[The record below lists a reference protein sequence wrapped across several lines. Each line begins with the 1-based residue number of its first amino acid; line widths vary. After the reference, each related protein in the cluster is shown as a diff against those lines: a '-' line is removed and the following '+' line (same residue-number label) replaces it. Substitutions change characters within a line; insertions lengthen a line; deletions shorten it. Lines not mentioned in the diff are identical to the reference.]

1 MGVPAFFR
9 WLMLRYPKIVIE
21 AREELELGFD
31 INQVIKNNTGVDERM
46 PTIDNLYFDMNGII
60 HPCAHP
66 EDRDPPSSIA
76 EMFNSIFDYCDK
88 LIRIIKPKKLI
99 YMAIDGVAPRAK
111 MNQQRSRRFR
121 AAIDAQQKERIS
133 RKIEQEWR
141 SKGLPTD
148 FLEQNNKKFKFDSNC
163 ITPGTEFLDQCST
176 AVKTY
181 IKSRL
186 NNDPLW
192 KDLNVIFSDASVPGE
207 GEHKILDFI
216 RTQRTY
222 SNYNPNTYHCI
233 YGADADLIML
243 SLIMH
248 EPHFYVIRESLS
260 DKYYLVCEH
269 CGRHGH
275 SSVECDVETGKFNR
289 SKATKAEIAQ
299 HNKEQ
304 IDEIEF
310 SLLKVGIL
318 REYLELEFKN
328 LIDLGY
334 NFERIIDDFVFLCFL
349 VGNDF
354 LPNLPSLKIRE
365 GAIDALIYLYKNLL
379 PKMNN
384 YLTNGKGQLNLNE
397 CETLFK
403 ILSLVEDKFFKKE
416 MEIKM
421 NDEKFR
427 KNNPVL
433 FGKPKLLDTFRSIAI
448 AGNNNYNNK
457 NNRNTINLK
466 KNDKYNEDEID
477 LVDIVG
483 NITSI
488 EKDEALKKNFNLGE
502 LKKHGLSKYQQIV
515 KEEIYEEN
523 NKKVDEY
530 VDTIKLG
537 EKDWKDRYYKQKFH
551 VSPNINDKAFEDLKQ
566 KIKKYYIEGLCWV
579 FEYYYNGCIS
589 WSWFYPF
596 HYAPFASDLTNLNDI
611 KINFDLNSPFYAF
624 EQLLSVLPPYSADAL
639 PKCFQKLMRDP
650 LSPIA
655 DFYPSNVKL
664 DINNQPYAWMG
675 VNLLPF
681 IDAERVKKIV
691 KNVIDNGALNEKEKK
706 LNQRGENIL
715 ISKDLEITHYFQGEL
730 SIHPE
735 MNTYDKFLKEDSV
748 IKGIHPGDV
757 KKDKS
762 QSFIFKKKVNNIMHC
777 SKVLDGVIPE
787 PKCIIEDNLD
797 NYPKTK
803 FKGKQAIEMVK
814 EVLGTT
820 NDNLEGYF
828 LQETFDD
835 KYGNNNRAVE
845 YDPQKMFLLMKKRY
859 QENQNAITKKK
870 KNNDEINRN
879 NNIDSNSRNT
889 NNNNNKNNIVNNN
902 SNDLNMN
909 NNNKNKSRNNNINN
923 SYDSNGN
930 NINNNNLPIINLD
943 EDKEEGK
950 DVENKKTKKK
960 TEQKKETKKPN
971 KLLEVMNFLN
981 NKNKNK

>member
-148 FLEQNNKKFKFDSNC
+148 FLEQNDKKFKFDSNC

-222 SNYNPNTYHCI
+222 PNYNPNTYHCI

-275 SSVECDVETGKFNR
+275 SSVECEVETGKFNR

-365 GAIDALIYLYKNLL
+365 GAIDALIYLYKHLL

-397 CETLFK
+397 CESLFK
-403 ILSLVEDKFFKKE
+403 TLSLVEDKFFKKE

-433 FGKPKLLDTFRSIAI
+433 FGKPKLLDTFRSIDI
-448 AGNNNYNNK
+448 VGNNNYNSK

-466 KNDKYNEDEID
+466 KNDKNNEDEID

-502 LKKHGLSKYQQIV
+502 LKKHGLSKYQQII

-596 HYAPFASDLTNLNDI
+596 HYAPFASDLINLNDI
-611 KINFDLNSPFYAF
+611 EINFDLNSPFYAF

-655 DFYPSNVKL
+655 DFYPCNVKL

-715 ISKDLEITHYFQGEL
+715 ISKDLEITHYFEGEL

-735 MNTYDKFLKEDSV
+735 MNTYDQFLKEDSV

-762 QSFIFKKKVNNIMHC
+762 QSFIFKKKINNIMHC

-845 YDPQKMFLLMKKRY
+845 YDPQKMFLLMKKRF

-879 NNIDSNSRNT
+879 NNMDNNSGNTSNNKIKNHIVNI
-889 NNNNNKNNIVNNN
+889 NNNINN
-902 SNDLNMN
+902 LNMN
-909 NNNKNKSRNNNINN
+909 NNIINNKSIYVNN
-923 SYDSNGN
+923 SNDSNGN
-930 NINNNNLPIINLD
+930 TIKNNNLPIINLV
-943 EDKEEGK
+943 EDKEEEK

-960 TEQKKETKKPN
+960 TEQKKDPKKPN
-971 KLLEVMNFLN
+971 KLLEIMMLLN
-981 NKNKNK
+981 NKK

>member
-9 WLMLRYPKIVIE
+9 WLTLRYPKIVIE

-31 INQVIKNNTGVDERM
+31 LNKIIMNNIGVDERM
-46 PTIDNLYFDMNGII
+46 PSIDNLYFDMNGII

-66 EDRDPPSSIA
+66 EDRDPPSSLA
-76 EMFNSIFDYCDK
+76 EMFNCIFDYCDK
-88 LIRIIKPKKLI
+88 LIRIVKPKKLI

-133 RKIEQEWR
+133 AKIESEWR
-141 SKGLPTD
+141 NKGLLSD
-148 FLEQNNKKFKFDSNC
+148 FLDEKKNKKFKFDSNC
-163 ITPGTEFLDQCST
+163 ITPGTDFLDQCSI
-176 AVKTY
+176 AMRTY

-192 KDLNVIFSDASVPGE
+192 ENLNVVFSDASVPGE

-222 SNYNPNTYHCI
+222 PNYDPNTYHCI

-248 EPHFYVIRESLS
+248 EPHFCVIRESLN
-260 DKYYLVCEH
+260 DKYYLVCQH

-275 SSVECDVETGKFNR
+275 GSEECDSVTGKFNR
-289 SKATKAEIAQ
+289 SKATNEEISR

-318 REYLELEFKN
+318 REYLELEFKE
-328 LIDLGY
+328 LLDLEY
-334 NFERIIDDFVFLCFL
+334 DFERIIDDFVFLCFL

-354 LPNLPSLKIRE
+354 LPNMPSLKIRE
-365 GAIDALIYLYKNLL
+365 GAIDALIYLYKKLL
-379 PKMNN
+379 PNMKD
-384 YLTNGKGQLNLNE
+384 YLTNGAGQLNLNI
-397 CETLFK
+397 CEQLFQK
-403 ILSLVEDKFFKKE
+403 LSLVEDKFFKKE
-416 MEIKM
+416 IESKM
-421 NDEKFR
+421 SDERYR

-433 FGKPKLLDTFRSIAI
+433 FGKYQKVKILEVFRSIPNTNNNSNNDNNKVKNKSKNKSKLI
-448 AGNNNYNNK
+448 KKDKGNN
-457 NNRNTINLK
+457 
-466 KNDKYNEDEID
+466 DEID

-488 EKDEALKKNFNLGE
+488 EKDEKLKEDFNLEE
-502 LKKHGLSKYQQIV
+502 LKKHGQDKYAQII

-530 VDTIKLG
+530 EDTIKFG
-537 EKDWKDRYYKQKFH
+537 EKDWKDRYYRQKFH
-551 VSPNINDKAFEDLKQ
+551 VSPNVNDKAFNELKQ
-566 KIKKYYIEGLCWV
+566 KIKQYYIEGLCWV

-596 HYAPFASDLTNLNDI
+596 HYAPFASDLINLNDL
-611 KINFDLNSPFYAF
+611 KINFDLNEPFYAF

-639 PKCFQKLMRDP
+639 PECFRKLMRDP

-681 IDAERVKKIV
+681 IDADRI
-691 KNVIDNGALNEKEKK
+691 KNVVQKILNKNLLNEKEKK
-706 LNQRGENIL
+706 LNQRGNNIL
-715 ISKDLEITHYFQGEL
+715 ISKDLEIFHHFEGNL
-730 SIHPE
+730 SIHSE
-735 MNTYDKFLKEDSV
+735 INTYNQYLKEDSI

-757 KKDKS
+757 KIDKC
-762 QSFIFKKKVNNIMHC
+762 QSFIFLKKTTNKRHC
-777 SKVLDGVIPE
+777 SKILDGVIAHQ
-787 PKCIIEDNLD
+787 KCIIEDNLD

-803 FKGKQAIEMVK
+803 FKGKQAIEIVK
-814 EVLGTT
+814 EILGTT
-820 NDNLEGYF
+820 NENLEGYF
-828 LQETFDD
+828 IQETFDD
-835 KYGNNNRAVE
+835 RFANNNRAVE
-845 YDPQKMFLLMKKRY
+845 YDPQKMFLLMKKRH
-859 QENQNAITKKK
+859 QEKQNLLDKNSNKKKEENTDKDISNKANTKKVNI
-870 KNNDEINRN
+870 NNPE
-879 NNIDSNSRNT
+879 
-889 NNNNNKNNIVNNN
+889 
-902 SNDLNMN
+902 
-909 NNNKNKSRNNNINN
+909 NNNINEK
-923 SYDSNGN
+923 N
-930 NINNNNLPIINLD
+930 NENEKIISDKTIHLNED
-943 EDKEEGK
+943 EGEKEVK
-950 DVENKKTKKK
+950 IENKKTKKK
-960 TEQKKETKKPN
+960 SEKPKKFDSLNDTMSKMMMLLNKSKK
-971 KLLEVMNFLN
+971 K
-981 NKNKNK
+981 

>member
-148 FLEQNNKKFKFDSNC
+148 FLEQNDKKFKFDSNC

-222 SNYNPNTYHCI
+222 PNYNPNTYHCI

-275 SSVECDVETGKFNR
+275 SSVECEVETGKFNR

-365 GAIDALIYLYKNLL
+365 GAIDALIYLYKHLL

-397 CETLFK
+397 CESLFK
-403 ILSLVEDKFFKKE
+403 TLSLVEDKFFKKE

-433 FGKPKLLDTFRSIAI
+433 FGKPKLLDTFRSIDI
-448 AGNNNYNNK
+448 VGNNNYNSK

-502 LKKHGLSKYQQIV
+502 LKKHGLSKYQQII

-596 HYAPFASDLTNLNDI
+596 HYAPFASDLINLNDI
-611 KINFDLNSPFYAF
+611 EINFDLNSPFYAF

-655 DFYPSNVKL
+655 DFYPCNVKL

-715 ISKDLEITHYFQGEL
+715 ISKDLEITHYFEGEL

-735 MNTYDKFLKEDSV
+735 MNTYDQFLKEDSV

-762 QSFIFKKKVNNIMHC
+762 QSFIFKKKINNIMHC

-845 YDPQKMFLLMKKRY
+845 YDPQKMFLLMKKRF

-879 NNIDSNSRNT
+879 NNIDNNSGNT
-889 NNNNNKNNIVNNN
+889 NNNNNKNNIVNINN
-902 SNDLNMN
+902 NINNLNMN
-909 NNNKNKSRNNNINN
+909 NNIINNKSIYVNN
-923 SYDSNGN
+923 SNDSNGN

-943 EDKEEGK
+943 EDKEEEK

-960 TEQKKETKKPN
+960 TEQKKDPKKPN
-971 KLLEVMNFLN
+971 KLLEIMMLLN
-981 NKNKNK
+981 NKK

>member
-9 WLMLRYPKIVIE
+9 WLTLRYPKIVIE

-31 INQVIKNNTGVDERM
+31 LNKIIMNNIGVDERM
-46 PTIDNLYFDMNGII
+46 PSIDNLYFDMNGII

-66 EDRDPPSSIA
+66 EDRDPPSSLA
-76 EMFNSIFDYCDK
+76 EMFNCIFDYCDK
-88 LIRIIKPKKLI
+88 LIRIVKPKKLI

-133 RKIEQEWR
+133 AKIESEWR
-141 SKGLPTD
+141 NKGLLSD
-148 FLEQNNKKFKFDSNC
+148 FLDEKKNKKFKFDSNC
-163 ITPGTEFLDQCST
+163 ITPGTDFLDQCSI
-176 AVKTY
+176 AMRTY

-192 KDLNVIFSDASVPGE
+192 ENLNVVFSDASVPGE

-222 SNYNPNTYHCI
+222 PNYDPNTYHCI

-248 EPHFYVIRESLS
+248 EPHFCVIRESLN
-260 DKYYLVCEH
+260 DKYYLVCQH

-275 SSVECDVETGKFNR
+275 GSEECDSVTGKFNR
-289 SKATKAEIAQ
+289 SKATNEEISR

-318 REYLELEFKN
+318 REYLELEFKE
-328 LIDLGY
+328 LLDLEY
-334 NFERIIDDFVFLCFL
+334 DFERIIDDFVFLCFL

-354 LPNLPSLKIRE
+354 LPNMPSLKIRE
-365 GAIDALIYLYKNLL
+365 GAIDALIYLYKKLL
-379 PKMNN
+379 PNMKD
-384 YLTNGKGQLNLNE
+384 YLTNGAGQLNLNI
-397 CETLFK
+397 CEQLFQK
-403 ILSLVEDKFFKKE
+403 LSLVEDKFFKKE
-416 MEIKM
+416 IESKM
-421 NDEKFR
+421 SDERYR

-433 FGKPKLLDTFRSIAI
+433 FGKYQKVKILEVFRSIPNTNNNSNNDNNKVKNKSKNKSKLI
-448 AGNNNYNNK
+448 KKDKGNN
-457 NNRNTINLK
+457 
-466 KNDKYNEDEID
+466 DEID

-488 EKDEALKKNFNLGE
+488 EKDEKLKEDFNLEE
-502 LKKHGLSKYQQIV
+502 LKKHGQDKYAQII

-530 VDTIKLG
+530 EDTIKFG
-537 EKDWKDRYYKQKFH
+537 EKDWKDRYYRQKFH
-551 VSPNINDKAFEDLKQ
+551 VSPNVNDKAFNELKQ
-566 KIKKYYIEGLCWV
+566 KIKQYYIEGLCWV

-596 HYAPFASDLTNLNDI
+596 HYAPFASDLINLNDL
-611 KINFDLNSPFYAF
+611 KINFDLNEPFYAF

-639 PKCFQKLMRDP
+639 PECFRKLMRDP

-681 IDAERVKKIV
+681 IDADRI
-691 KNVIDNGALNEKEKK
+691 KNVVQTILNKNLLNEKEKK
-706 LNQRGENIL
+706 LNQRGNNIL
-715 ISKDLEITHYFQGEL
+715 ISKDLEIFHHFEGNL
-730 SIHPE
+730 SIHSE
-735 MNTYDKFLKEDSV
+735 INTYNQYLKEDSI

-757 KKDKS
+757 KIDKC
-762 QSFIFKKKVNNIMHC
+762 QSFIFLKKTTNKRHC
-777 SKVLDGVIPE
+777 SKILDGVIAHQ
-787 PKCIIEDNLD
+787 KCIIEDNLD

-803 FKGKQAIEMVK
+803 FKGKQAIEIVK
-814 EVLGTT
+814 EILGTT
-820 NDNLEGYF
+820 NENLEGYF
-828 LQETFDD
+828 IQETFDD
-835 KYGNNNRAVE
+835 RFANNNRAVE
-845 YDPQKMFLLMKKRY
+845 YDPQKMFLLMKKRH
-859 QENQNAITKKK
+859 QEKQNLLDKNSNKKKEENTDKDISNKANTKKVNI
-870 KNNDEINRN
+870 NNPE
-879 NNIDSNSRNT
+879 
-889 NNNNNKNNIVNNN
+889 
-902 SNDLNMN
+902 
-909 NNNKNKSRNNNINN
+909 NNNINEK
-923 SYDSNGN
+923 N
-930 NINNNNLPIINLD
+930 NENEKIISDKTIHLNED
-943 EDKEEGK
+943 EGEKEVK
-950 DVENKKTKKK
+950 IENKKTKKK
-960 TEQKKETKKPN
+960 SEKPKKFDSLNDTMSKMMMLLNKSKK
-971 KLLEVMNFLN
+971 K
-981 NKNKNK
+981 

>member
-9 WLMLRYPKIVIE
+9 WLTLRYPKIVIE

-31 INQVIKNNTGVDERM
+31 LNKIIMNNIGVDERM
-46 PTIDNLYFDMNGII
+46 PSIDNLYFDMNGII

-66 EDRDPPSSIA
+66 EDRDPPSSLA
-76 EMFNSIFDYCDK
+76 EMFNCIFDYCDK
-88 LIRIIKPKKLI
+88 LIRIVKPKKLI

-133 RKIEQEWR
+133 AKIESEWR
-141 SKGLPTD
+141 NKGLLSD
-148 FLEQNNKKFKFDSNC
+148 FLDEKKNKKFKFDSNC
-163 ITPGTEFLDQCST
+163 ITPGTDFLDQCSI
-176 AVKTY
+176 AMRTY

-192 KDLNVIFSDASVPGE
+192 ENLNVVFSDASVPGE

-222 SNYNPNTYHCI
+222 PNYDPNTYHCI

-248 EPHFYVIRESLS
+248 EPHFCVIRESLN
-260 DKYYLVCEH
+260 DKYYLVCQH

-275 SSVECDVETGKFNR
+275 GSEECDSVTGKFNR
-289 SKATKAEIAQ
+289 SKATNEEISR

-318 REYLELEFKN
+318 REYLELEFKE
-328 LIDLGY
+328 LLDLEY
-334 NFERIIDDFVFLCFL
+334 DFERIIDDFVFLCFL

-354 LPNLPSLKIRE
+354 LPNMPSLKIRE
-365 GAIDALIYLYKNLL
+365 GAIDALIYLYKKLL
-379 PKMNN
+379 PNMKD
-384 YLTNGKGQLNLNE
+384 YLTNGAGQLNLNI
-397 CETLFK
+397 CEQLFQK
-403 ILSLVEDKFFKKE
+403 LSLVEDKFFKKE
-416 MEIKM
+416 IESKM
-421 NDEKFR
+421 SDERYR

-433 FGKPKLLDTFRSIAI
+433 FGKYQKVKILEVFRSIPNTNNNSNNDNNKVKNKSKNKSKLI
-448 AGNNNYNNK
+448 KKDKGNN
-457 NNRNTINLK
+457 
-466 KNDKYNEDEID
+466 DEID

-488 EKDEALKKNFNLGE
+488 EKDEKLKEDFNLEE
-502 LKKHGLSKYQQIV
+502 LKKHGQDKYAQII

-530 VDTIKLG
+530 EDTIKFG
-537 EKDWKDRYYKQKFH
+537 EKDWKDRYYRQKFH
-551 VSPNINDKAFEDLKQ
+551 VSPNVNDKAFNELKQ
-566 KIKKYYIEGLCWV
+566 KIKQYYIEGLCWV

-596 HYAPFASDLTNLNDI
+596 HYAPFASDLINLNDL
-611 KINFDLNSPFYAF
+611 KINFDLNEPFYAF

-639 PKCFQKLMRDP
+639 PECFRKLMRDP

-681 IDAERVKKIV
+681 IDADRI
-691 KNVIDNGALNEKEKK
+691 KNVVQKILNKNLLNEKEKK
-706 LNQRGENIL
+706 LNQRGNNIL
-715 ISKDLEITHYFQGEL
+715 ISKDLEIFHHFEGNL
-730 SIHPE
+730 SIHSE
-735 MNTYDKFLKEDSV
+735 INTYNQYLKEDSI

-757 KKDKS
+757 KIDKC
-762 QSFIFKKKVNNIMHC
+762 QSFIFLKKTTNKRHC
-777 SKVLDGVIPE
+777 SKILDGVIAHQ
-787 PKCIIEDNLD
+787 KCIIEDNLD

-803 FKGKQAIEMVK
+803 FKGKQAIEIVK
-814 EVLGTT
+814 EILGTT
-820 NDNLEGYF
+820 NENLEGYF
-828 LQETFDD
+828 IQETFDD
-835 KYGNNNRAVE
+835 RFANNNRAVE
-845 YDPQKMFLLMKKRY
+845 YDPQKMFLLMKKRH
-859 QENQNAITKKK
+859 QEKQNLLDKNSNKKK
-870 KNNDEINRN
+870 EENTDKDISNKT
-879 NNIDSNSRNT
+879 NIKKVNT
-889 NNNNNKNNIVNNN
+889 NN
-902 SNDLNMN
+902 LE
-909 NNNKNKSRNNNINN
+909 NNNINEK
-923 SYDSNGN
+923 N
-930 NINNNNLPIINLD
+930 NENEKIISDKTIHLNED
-943 EDKEEGK
+943 EGDKEVK
-950 DVENKKTKKK
+950 IENKKTKKK
-960 TEQKKETKKPN
+960 SEKPKKFDSLNDTMSKMMMLLNKSKK
-971 KLLEVMNFLN
+971 K
-981 NKNKNK
+981 

>member
-9 WLMLRYPKIVIE
+9 WLTLRYPKIVIE

-31 INQVIKNNTGVDERM
+31 LNKIIMNNIGVDERM
-46 PTIDNLYFDMNGII
+46 PSIDNLYFDMNGII

-66 EDRDPPSSIA
+66 EDRDPPSSLA
-76 EMFNSIFDYCDK
+76 EMFNCIFDYCDK
-88 LIRIIKPKKLI
+88 LIRIVKPKKLI

-133 RKIEQEWR
+133 AKIESEWR
-141 SKGLPTD
+141 NKGLLSD
-148 FLEQNNKKFKFDSNC
+148 FLDEKKNKKFKFDSNC
-163 ITPGTEFLDQCST
+163 ITPGTDFLDQCSI
-176 AVKTY
+176 AMRTY

-192 KDLNVIFSDASVPGE
+192 ENLNVVFSDASVPGE

-222 SNYNPNTYHCI
+222 PNYDPNTYHCI

-248 EPHFYVIRESLS
+248 EPHFCVIRESLN
-260 DKYYLVCEH
+260 DKYYLVCQH

-275 SSVECDVETGKFNR
+275 GSEECDSVTGKFNR
-289 SKATKAEIAQ
+289 SKATNEEISR

-318 REYLELEFKN
+318 REYLELEFKE
-328 LIDLGY
+328 LLDLEY
-334 NFERIIDDFVFLCFL
+334 DFERIIDDFVFLCFL

-354 LPNLPSLKIRE
+354 LPNMPSLKIRE
-365 GAIDALIYLYKNLL
+365 GAIDALIYLYKKLL
-379 PKMNN
+379 PNMKD
-384 YLTNGKGQLNLNE
+384 YLTNGAGQLNLNI
-397 CETLFK
+397 CEQLFQK
-403 ILSLVEDKFFKKE
+403 LSLVEDKFFKKE
-416 MEIKM
+416 IESKM
-421 NDEKFR
+421 SDERYR

-433 FGKPKLLDTFRSIAI
+433 FGKYQKVKILEVFRSIPNTNNNSNNDNNKVKNKSKNKSKLI
-448 AGNNNYNNK
+448 KKDKGNN
-457 NNRNTINLK
+457 
-466 KNDKYNEDEID
+466 DEID

-488 EKDEALKKNFNLGE
+488 EKDEKLKEDFNLEE
-502 LKKHGLSKYQQIV
+502 LKKHGQDKYAQII

-530 VDTIKLG
+530 EDTIKFG
-537 EKDWKDRYYKQKFH
+537 EKDWKDRYYRQKFH
-551 VSPNINDKAFEDLKQ
+551 VSPNVNDKAFNELKQ
-566 KIKKYYIEGLCWV
+566 KIKQYYIEGLCWV

-596 HYAPFASDLTNLNDI
+596 HYAPFASDLINLNDL
-611 KINFDLNSPFYAF
+611 KINFDLNEPFYAF

-639 PKCFQKLMRDP
+639 PECFRKLMRDP

-681 IDAERVKKIV
+681 IDADRI
-691 KNVIDNGALNEKEKK
+691 KNVVQTILNKNLLNEKEKK
-706 LNQRGENIL
+706 LNQRGNNIL
-715 ISKDLEITHYFQGEL
+715 ISKDLEIFHHFEGNL
-730 SIHPE
+730 SIHSE
-735 MNTYDKFLKEDSV
+735 INTYNQYLKEDSI

-757 KKDKS
+757 KIDKC
-762 QSFIFKKKVNNIMHC
+762 QSFIFLKKATSKRHC
-777 SKVLDGVIPE
+777 SKILDGVIAHQ
-787 PKCIIEDNLD
+787 KCIIEDNLD

-803 FKGKQAIEMVK
+803 FKGKQAIEIVK
-814 EVLGTT
+814 EILGTT
-820 NDNLEGYF
+820 NENLEGYF
-828 LQETFDD
+828 IQETFDD
-835 KYGNNNRAVE
+835 RFANNNRAVE
-845 YDPQKMFLLMKKRY
+845 YDPQKMFLLMKKRH
-859 QENQNAITKKK
+859 QEKQNLLDKNSNKKKEENTDKDISNKANTKKVNI
-870 KNNDEINRN
+870 NNPE
-879 NNIDSNSRNT
+879 
-889 NNNNNKNNIVNNN
+889 
-902 SNDLNMN
+902 
-909 NNNKNKSRNNNINN
+909 NNNINEK
-923 SYDSNGN
+923 N
-930 NINNNNLPIINLD
+930 NENEKIISDKTIHLNED
-943 EDKEEGK
+943 EGDKEVK
-950 DVENKKTKKK
+950 IENKKTKKK
-960 TEQKKETKKPN
+960 SEKPKKFDSLNDTMSKMMMLLNKSKK
-971 KLLEVMNFLN
+971 K
-981 NKNKNK
+981 

>member
-9 WLMLRYPKIVIE
+9 WLTLRYPKIVIE

-31 INQVIKNNTGVDERM
+31 LNKIIMNNIGVDERM
-46 PTIDNLYFDMNGII
+46 PSIDNLYFDMNGII

-66 EDRDPPSSIA
+66 EDRDPPSSLA
-76 EMFNSIFDYCDK
+76 EMFNCIFDYCDK
-88 LIRIIKPKKLI
+88 LIRIVKPKKLI

-133 RKIEQEWR
+133 AKIESEWR
-141 SKGLPTD
+141 NKGLLSD
-148 FLEQNNKKFKFDSNC
+148 FLDEKKNKKFKFDSNC
-163 ITPGTEFLDQCST
+163 ITPGTDFLDQCSI
-176 AVKTY
+176 AMRTY

-192 KDLNVIFSDASVPGE
+192 ENLNVVFSDASVPGE

-222 SNYNPNTYHCI
+222 PNYDPNTYHCI

-248 EPHFYVIRESLS
+248 EPHFCVIRESLN
-260 DKYYLVCEH
+260 DKYYLVCQH

-275 SSVECDVETGKFNR
+275 GSEECDSVTGKFNR
-289 SKATKAEIAQ
+289 SKATNEEISR

-318 REYLELEFKN
+318 REYLELEFKE
-328 LIDLGY
+328 LLDLEY
-334 NFERIIDDFVFLCFL
+334 DFERIIDDFVFLCFL

-354 LPNLPSLKIRE
+354 LPNMPSLKIRE
-365 GAIDALIYLYKNLL
+365 GAIDALIYLYKKLL
-379 PKMNN
+379 PNMKD
-384 YLTNGKGQLNLNE
+384 YLTNGAGQLNLNI
-397 CETLFK
+397 CEQLFQK
-403 ILSLVEDKFFKKE
+403 LSLVEDKFFKKE
-416 MEIKM
+416 IESKM
-421 NDEKFR
+421 SDERYR

-433 FGKPKLLDTFRSIAI
+433 FGKYQKVKILEVFRSIPNTNNNSNNDNNKVKNKSKNKSKLI
-448 AGNNNYNNK
+448 KKDKGNN
-457 NNRNTINLK
+457 
-466 KNDKYNEDEID
+466 DEID

-488 EKDEALKKNFNLGE
+488 EKDEKLKEDFNLEE
-502 LKKHGLSKYQQIV
+502 LKKHGQDKYAQII

-530 VDTIKLG
+530 EDTIKFG
-537 EKDWKDRYYKQKFH
+537 EKDWKDRYYRQKFH
-551 VSPNINDKAFEDLKQ
+551 VSPNVNDKAFNELKQ
-566 KIKKYYIEGLCWV
+566 KIKQYYIEGLCWV

-596 HYAPFASDLTNLNDI
+596 HYAPFASDLINLNDL
-611 KINFDLNSPFYAF
+611 KINFDLNEPFYAF

-639 PKCFQKLMRDP
+639 PECFRKLMRDP

-681 IDAERVKKIV
+681 IDADRI
-691 KNVIDNGALNEKEKK
+691 KNVVQTILNKNLLNEKEKK
-706 LNQRGENIL
+706 LNQRGNNIL
-715 ISKDLEITHYFQGEL
+715 ISKDLEIFHHFEGNL
-730 SIHPE
+730 SIHSE
-735 MNTYDKFLKEDSV
+735 INTYNQYLKEDSI

-757 KKDKS
+757 KIDKC
-762 QSFIFKKKVNNIMHC
+762 QSFIFLKKATSKRHC
-777 SKVLDGVIPE
+777 SKILDGVIAHQ
-787 PKCIIEDNLD
+787 KCIIEDNLD

-803 FKGKQAIEMVK
+803 FKGKQAIEIVK
-814 EVLGTT
+814 EILGTT
-820 NDNLEGYF
+820 NENLEGYF
-828 LQETFDD
+828 IQETFDD
-835 KYGNNNRAVE
+835 RFANNNRAVE
-845 YDPQKMFLLMKKRY
+845 YDPQKMFLLMKKRH
-859 QENQNAITKKK
+859 QEKQNLLDKNSNKKKEENTDKDISNKANTKKVNI
-870 KNNDEINRN
+870 NNPE
-879 NNIDSNSRNT
+879 
-889 NNNNNKNNIVNNN
+889 
-902 SNDLNMN
+902 
-909 NNNKNKSRNNNINN
+909 NNNINEK
-923 SYDSNGN
+923 N
-930 NINNNNLPIINLD
+930 NENEKIISDKTIHLNED
-943 EDKEEGK
+943 EGEKEVK
-950 DVENKKTKKK
+950 IENKKTKKK
-960 TEQKKETKKPN
+960 SEKPKKFDSLNDTMSKMMMLLNKSKK
-971 KLLEVMNFLN
+971 
-981 NKNKNK
+981 KNKINILIK

>member
-9 WLMLRYPKIVIE
+9 WLTLRYPKIVIE

-31 INQVIKNNTGVDERM
+31 LNKIIMNNIGVDERM
-46 PTIDNLYFDMNGII
+46 PSIDNLYFDMNGII

-66 EDRDPPSSIA
+66 EDRDPPSSLA
-76 EMFNSIFDYCDK
+76 EMFNCIFDYCDK
-88 LIRIIKPKKLI
+88 LIRIVKPKKLI

-133 RKIEQEWR
+133 AKIESEWR
-141 SKGLPTD
+141 NKGLLSD
-148 FLEQNNKKFKFDSNC
+148 FLDEKKNKKFKFDSNC
-163 ITPGTEFLDQCST
+163 ITPGTDFLDQCSI
-176 AVKTY
+176 AMRTY

-192 KDLNVIFSDASVPGE
+192 ENLNVVFSDASVPGE

-222 SNYNPNTYHCI
+222 PNYDPNTYHCI

-248 EPHFYVIRESLS
+248 EPHFCVIRESLN
-260 DKYYLVCEH
+260 DKYYLVCQH

-275 SSVECDVETGKFNR
+275 GSEECDSVTGKFNR
-289 SKATKAEIAQ
+289 SKATNEEISR

-318 REYLELEFKN
+318 REYLELEFKE
-328 LIDLGY
+328 LLDLEY
-334 NFERIIDDFVFLCFL
+334 DFERIIDDFVFLCFL

-354 LPNLPSLKIRE
+354 LPNMPSLKIRE
-365 GAIDALIYLYKNLL
+365 GAIDALIYLYKKLL
-379 PKMNN
+379 PNMKD
-384 YLTNGKGQLNLNE
+384 YLTNGAGQLNLNI
-397 CETLFK
+397 CEQLFQK
-403 ILSLVEDKFFKKE
+403 LSLVEDKFFKKE
-416 MEIKM
+416 IESKM
-421 NDEKFR
+421 SDERYR

-433 FGKPKLLDTFRSIAI
+433 FGKYQKVKILEVFRSIPNTNNNSNNDNNKVKNKSKNKSKLI
-448 AGNNNYNNK
+448 KKDKGNN
-457 NNRNTINLK
+457 
-466 KNDKYNEDEID
+466 DEID

-488 EKDEALKKNFNLGE
+488 EKDEKLKEDFNLEE
-502 LKKHGLSKYQQIV
+502 LKKHGQDKYAQII

-530 VDTIKLG
+530 EDTIKFG
-537 EKDWKDRYYKQKFH
+537 EKDWKDRYYRQKFH
-551 VSPNINDKAFEDLKQ
+551 VSPNVNDKAFNELKQ
-566 KIKKYYIEGLCWV
+566 KIKQYYIEGLCWV

-596 HYAPFASDLTNLNDI
+596 HYAPFASDLINLNDL
-611 KINFDLNSPFYAF
+611 KINFDLNEPFYAF

-639 PKCFQKLMRDP
+639 PECFRKLMRDP

-681 IDAERVKKIV
+681 IDADRI
-691 KNVIDNGALNEKEKK
+691 KNVVQKILNKNLLNEKEKK
-706 LNQRGENIL
+706 LNQRGNNIL
-715 ISKDLEITHYFQGEL
+715 ISKDLEIFHHFEGNL
-730 SIHPE
+730 SIHSE
-735 MNTYDKFLKEDSV
+735 INTYNQYLKEDSI

-757 KKDKS
+757 KIDKC
-762 QSFIFKKKVNNIMHC
+762 QSFIFLKKNTNKRHC
-777 SKVLDGVIPE
+777 SKILDGVIAHQ
-787 PKCIIEDNLD
+787 KCIIEDNLD

-803 FKGKQAIEMVK
+803 FKGKQAIEIVK
-814 EVLGTT
+814 EILGTT
-820 NDNLEGYF
+820 NENLEGYF
-828 LQETFDD
+828 IQETFDD
-835 KYGNNNRAVE
+835 RFANNNRAVE
-845 YDPQKMFLLMKKRY
+845 YDPQKMFLLMKKRH
-859 QENQNAITKKK
+859 QEKQNLLDKNSNKKKEENTDKDISNKANTKKVNI
-870 KNNDEINRN
+870 NNPE
-879 NNIDSNSRNT
+879 
-889 NNNNNKNNIVNNN
+889 
-902 SNDLNMN
+902 
-909 NNNKNKSRNNNINN
+909 NNNINEK
-923 SYDSNGN
+923 N
-930 NINNNNLPIINLD
+930 NENEKIISDKTIHLNED
-943 EDKEEGK
+943 EGDKEVK
-950 DVENKKTKKK
+950 IENKKTKKK
-960 TEQKKETKKPN
+960 SEKPKKFDSLNDTMSKMMMLLNKSKK
-971 KLLEVMNFLN
+971 K
-981 NKNKNK
+981 

>member
-148 FLEQNNKKFKFDSNC
+148 FLEQNDKKFKFDSNC

-222 SNYNPNTYHCI
+222 PNYNPNTYHCI

-275 SSVECDVETGKFNR
+275 SSVECEVETGKFNR

-365 GAIDALIYLYKNLL
+365 GAIDALIYLYKHLL

-397 CETLFK
+397 CESLFK
-403 ILSLVEDKFFKKE
+403 TLSLVEDKFFKKE

-433 FGKPKLLDTFRSIAI
+433 FGKPKLLDTFRSIDI
-448 AGNNNYNNK
+448 VGNNNYNSK

-502 LKKHGLSKYQQIV
+502 LKKHGLSKYQQII

-596 HYAPFASDLTNLNDI
+596 HYAPFASDLINLNDI
-611 KINFDLNSPFYAF
+611 EINFDLNSPFYAF

-655 DFYPSNVKL
+655 DFYPCNVKL

-715 ISKDLEITHYFQGEL
+715 ISKDLEITHYFEGEL

-735 MNTYDKFLKEDSV
+735 MNTYDQFLKEDSV

-762 QSFIFKKKVNNIMHC
+762 QSFIFKKKINNIMHC

-845 YDPQKMFLLMKKRY
+845 YDPQKMFLLMKKRF

-879 NNIDSNSRNT
+879 NNIDNNSGNT
-889 NNNNNKNNIVNNN
+889 NNNNNKNNIVNINN
-902 SNDLNMN
+902 NINNLNMN
-909 NNNKNKSRNNNINN
+909 NNIINNKSIYVNN
-923 SYDSNGN
+923 SNDSNGN
-930 NINNNNLPIINLD
+930 TIKNNNLPIINLV
-943 EDKEEGK
+943 EDKEEEK

-960 TEQKKETKKPN
+960 TEQKKDPKKPN
-971 KLLEVMNFLN
+971 KLLEIMMLLN
-981 NKNKNK
+981 NKK